1 MICWV
6 SVAPRPP
13 YSFGQ
18 LIPTHPPAC
27 IFLCHSSRRFQSSA
41 LLSRMKSMPSSA
53 LPALGRFTESQLR
66 NSERNASSSA
76 LNLKSIDT
84 SRLRTE
90 RLTPGRASLVRQL
103 EGRVPNT
110 CYIEQ
115 ARERIQGRGR
125 KGALQL
131 RCDRG

>member
-27 IFLCHSSRRFQSSA
+27 IFLCHSRRRFQPSA

-53 LPALGRFTESQLR
+53 LPAFGKLAESQLR

-76 LNLKSIDT
+76 LNLKSIDN
-84 SRLRTE
+84 LHVAE
-90 RLTPGRASLVRQL
+90 PNDSLLAALNGARRL
-103 EGRVPNT
+103 EGRVPNA

-115 ARERIQGRGR
+115 ARERIQPNP
-125 KGALQL
+125 
-131 RCDRG
+131 